1 MKHGQLRIYLGAA
14 PGVGKTY
21 AMLAEGH
28 RRRDRGTD
36 VVAGFVETYGRK
48 LTARLTEGLEIIPR
62 KVMTYRGARF
72 EEMDIDALLA
82 RKPEVALVDELAH
95 TNVPGS
101 RNAKRWQ
108 DVEEL
113 LDAGI
118 TVISTVNIQHLESLN
133 DVVEK
138 ITGVPQRETIPDA
151 VVRAADQIEAVDM
164 APEALRRRMA
174 HGNVYPPEKIDAAL
188 SNYFRVGNLTAL
200 RELALLWVAD
210 RVEEGLLRYRAD
222 HGIAQTWEARERVV
236 VALTGGPEGDTLIR
250 RAARIAART
259 VGGDLLAVHV
269 ARSDGLTGASPA
281 ALAAQR
287 RLVESLGGT
296 YHQVIGDD
304 IPEALLDFA
313 RAENATQL
321 VLGASRRSWLATIL
335 TGPGIGART
344 IHGSG
349 DIDVHIVTHAEMGR
363 RHPLPRPRGGLSARR
378 RIYGFTLTAALAP
391 LLTLLLATDRGGINL
406 ISDALAFLV
415 LVVAVALIGGI
426 YPAIAAAILTSLL
439 LNFYFIPPLHTFTI
453 AQTNNVLALIVF
465 LVVAVAVSSVV
476 DLAARRTR
484 QAARASAESQTLAT
498 LAGSVLR
505 GEQSINAMLERAR
518 EAFGMTSVSLLQ
530 RSDGALGA
538 SRGPACTWTVAGSA
552 GPGTPP
558 SRPED
563 ADVDVDAGD
572 GYCLALRGRDLPAAD
587 RRVLGAFAAQAA
599 TALEQRRLSVAAE
612 AAKPIA
618 EADRARAA
626 LLSTVSHDLRTPLA
640 AATAAV
646 ASLRAPGV
654 TLTAHDTAEL
664 LASAAESLAQLTRL
678 VGNLLD
684 MSRLQAGA
692 LSLQPQ
698 PADVTDVIAH
708 AVASLGP
715 RAAEVTVVPPD
726 GLPQVIADPALLERV
741 LVNLVSN
748 AIRYSPAGTPPTVTA
763 STLGDR
769 MEIRVID
776 RGPGVPEADR
786 DRMFAPFERL
796 ADAARP
802 PGGPHPAGAGL
813 GLALAR
819 GLTEAMRGTLAP
831 EETPGGG
838 LTMTVSLPIEEPGE
852 DGGPGQTAA
861 AQDIAAQGAPAQA
874 AEAQAAAARAATA
887 RERP

>member
-1 MKHGQLRIYLGAA
+1 MNRGKLRIYLGAA

-48 LTARLTEGLEIIPR
+48 LTAQLAEGLETIPR
-62 KVMTYRGARF
+62 RVMTYRGARF

-82 RKPEVALVDELAH
+82 RHPEVALIDELAH

-108 DVEEL
+108 DVEDL
-113 LDAGI
+113 LEAGI

-138 ITGVPQRETIPDA
+138 ITGVPQREKIPDA

-164 APEALRRRMA
+164 APEALQRRMA
-174 HGNVYPPEKIDAAL
+174 HGNVYPREKIDAAM

-210 RVEEGLLRYRAD
+210 RVEEGLLKYRTD

-236 VALTGGPEGDTLIR
+236 VALTGGPEGETLVR

-287 RLVESLGGT
+287 RLAESLGGSF
-296 YHQVIGDD
+296 HQVIGADV
-304 IPEALLDFA
+304 PEALLDFA

-321 VLGASRRSWLATIL
+321 VLGASRRSWLATVL

-349 DIDVHIVTHAEMGR
+349 DIDVHIITHAHMAR
-363 RHPLPRPRGGLSARR
+363 RRALPRPRGGLSQRR
-378 RIYGFTLTAALAP
+378 RIYGFALTAVLAP
-391 LLTLLLATDRGGINL
+391 LLTVALASDRGGINL
-406 ISDALAFLV
+406 LSDALGFLV
-415 LVVAVALIGGI
+415 LVVAVALVGGI
-426 YPAIAAAILTSLL
+426 YPAVAAAVVTSLL

-453 AQTNNVLALIVF
+453 AGTNNVLALIAFV
-465 LVVAVAVSSVV
+465 VVAIAVSSVV

-484 QAARASAESQTLAT
+484 QSARAGAESQMLAT

-505 GEQSINAMLERAR
+505 GEDSVDAMLERAR
-518 EAFGMTSVSLLQ
+518 ETFGMRSVSLLQ
-530 RSDGALGA
+530 RSDGTGGA
-538 SRGPACTWTVAGSA
+538 SRGPACTWTVAASA
-552 GPGTPP
+552 GQGAPP
-558 SRPED
+558 ARPED
-563 ADVDVDAGD
+563 ADVDVDIGD
-572 GYCLALRGRDLPAAD
+572 EYCLALRGRDLPAED

-599 TALEQRRLSVAAE
+599 TVLEYHRLAVAAE
-612 AAKPIA
+612 EARPIA
-618 EADRARAA
+618 EADRAQVA
-626 LLSTVSHDLRTPLA
+626 LLATVSHDLRGPLA

-646 ASLRAPGV
+646 SSLRAPDV
-654 TLTAHDTAEL
+654 TWSRSDTAEL
-664 LASAAESLAQLTRL
+664 LASAAGSLAQLTQL
-678 VGNLLD
+678 TGNLLD
-684 MSRLQAGA
+684 LSRLQAGA
-692 LSLQPQ
+692 LPVRPQ
-698 PADVTDVIAH
+698 PADAADIIAH
-708 AVASLGP
+708 AAKDLGAQ
-715 RAAEVTVVPPD
+715 AAGVTVVTPE
-726 GLPQVIADPALLERV
+726 GLPRVIADPALLERV
-741 LVNLVSN
+741 LVNLLSN
-748 AIRYSPAGTPPTVTA
+748 AIRYSPAGEPPAVTA
-763 STLGDR
+763 STLGGR

-776 RGPGVPEADR
+776 HGPGLPEAVR
-786 DRMFAPFERL
+786 DRIVAPSGRPGSQ
-796 ADAARP
+796 ADNAP
-802 PGGPHPAGAGL
+802 PAGTSPSGGAGL
-813 GLALAR
+813 GLTLAR
-819 GLTEAMRGTLAP
+819 GLAAAMHGTLTP

-838 LTMTVSLPIEEPGE
+838 LTMTISLP
-852 DGGPGQTAA
+852 
-861 AQDIAAQGAPAQA
+861 
-874 AEAQAAAARAATA
+874 AATSQV
-887 RERP
+887 RDS